1 MPKVIA
7 KAEIHRTIKPGKA
20 ATATSPAVR
29 PEIEIIAPGTA
40 FISEGEELKAL
51 RASRAIRDPEGT
63 ETASPSEAAVDGS
76 DDTTAPKTGS
86 KPKTSTKTNSKPKTS
101 KPKNEPAA
109 STDKTSTEGA
119 DAGNGGENDSDDDNG
134 AGDGN
139 EGDDDANLV

>member
-20 ATATSPAVR
+20 ATATSPAVK
-29 PEIEIIAPGTA
+29 PEIEIIKPGTA
-40 FISEGEELKAL
+40 FIAEGEELKAL
-51 RASRAIRDPEGT
+51 RASRAVRDPEVA
-63 ETASPSEAAVDGS
+63 EAPVPSATAE
-76 DDTTAPKTGS
+76 DDDAPATKPGS
-86 KPKTSTKTNSKPKTS
+86 KPKTSTKTASKPKNSKPKT
-101 KPKNEPAA
+101 EPAA

>member
-20 ATATSPAVR
+20 ATATSPAVK
-29 PEIEIIAPGTA
+29 PEIEIIKPGTA
-40 FISEGEELKAL
+40 FIAEGEELKAL
-51 RASRAIRDPEGT
+51 RASRAVRDPEVADAPVPSA
-63 ETASPSEAAVDGS
+63 TAE
-76 DDTTAPKTGS
+76 DDAPATKPGS
-86 KPKTSTKTNSKPKTS
+86 KPKTSTKTASKPKNSKPKS
-101 KPKNEPAA
+101 EPAA